1 MHEDAILNQS
11 HGSIDL
17 LVEILTFKEVTYSVP
32 SQFSSQATMN
42 GMCRKLFL
50 LTFAFNKI
58 SCDDF
63 YNLMKSNPD
72 LTPSPYDQY
81 DSNNLND
88 YEDLLDEESKDE
100 EIVEDENYVESRERA
115 EERSYQKHSSG
126 CSIKYETV
134 SVVKQVPSF
143 SKHCHKVEDTK
154 CKTIYKNAIETKM
167 ETQCVAAFD
176 TR

>member
-1 MHEDAILNQS
+1 MKMLFQNNHMVQLILA
-11 HGSIDL
+11 
-17 LVEILTFKEVTYSVP
+17 EILTFKEVTYSVL
-32 SQFSSQATMN
+32 SQFSFQSTMN

-72 LTPSPYDQY
+72 LTTSLYDQY
-81 DSNNLND
+81 DFGDLKD
-88 YEDLLDEESKDE
+88 YEDLLEEESKDN
-100 EIVEDENYVESRERA
+100 EIVEDENFVESRERA
-115 EERSYQKHSSG
+115 EDRSYQKHSSG

-154 CKTIYKNAIETKM
+154 CKTVYKNAFETKM

>member
-1 MHEDAILNQS
+1 MKMLFQNNHMVQLILA
-11 HGSIDL
+11 
-17 LVEILTFKEVTYSVP
+17 EILTFKEVTYSVL
-32 SQFSSQATMN
+32 SQFSFQSTMN

-72 LTPSPYDQY
+72 LTTSLYDQY
-81 DSNNLND
+81 DFGDLKD
-88 YEDLLDEESKDE
+88 YEDLLEEESKDN
-100 EIVEDENYVESRERA
+100 EIVEEENFVESRERA
-115 EERSYQKHSSG
+115 EDRSYQKHSSG

-154 CKTIYKNAIETKM
+154 CKTVYKNAVETKM